1 MGQFLKMPTVSK
13 IPQAEWDKHKDSL
26 YALYI
31 TDDRQ
36 LEEVVERAKIELG
49 FFARFVSCPC
59 CKFGSGN
66 LMLVTVRLSI

>member
-1 MGQFLKMPTVSK
+1 MPTVSK
-13 IPQAEWDKHKDSL
+13 ISQAEWDKHKDRL

-36 LEEVVERAKIELG
+36 LEEVVERAKLELG

-59 CKFGSGN
+59 SKCLGPAA
-66 LMLVTVRLSI
+66 